1 LCIRN
6 FFYCNKLKKLSKNL
20 DIYPKKVKLLI
31 NDLIMMIE
39 FKRSK
44 KNRTKN
50 ALFNPYKNGI
60 SSYDMTYLSSKRNL
74 KNKTVYQENDSKKD
88 YLAA

>member
-1 LCIRN
+1 LRIRDL
-6 FFYCNKLKKLSKNL
+6 FLFNKLKFSKKL
-20 DIYPKKVKLLI
+20 DIYSKKVKLLI
-31 NDLIMMIE
+31 SDSIMMIE

-44 KNRTKN
+44 KNRSKN

-60 SSYDMTYLSSKRNL
+60 SSYDLAYLSSKRNL
-74 KNKTVYQENDSKKD
+74 KNKIVCVENDSKKD